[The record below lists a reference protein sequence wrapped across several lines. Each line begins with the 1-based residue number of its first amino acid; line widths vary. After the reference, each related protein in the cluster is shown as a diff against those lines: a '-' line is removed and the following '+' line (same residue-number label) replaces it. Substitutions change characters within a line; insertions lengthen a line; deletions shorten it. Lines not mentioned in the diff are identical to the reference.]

1 MVAPR
6 VKRLRPKHTLLCASQ
21 KKGKRAWKGK
31 KLRGR
36 ETAWERQSLASHRWH
51 SHLLCLLCPRV
62 SVCASILAPHLP
74 QSTSCFLLSPCFS
87 YASVLNTQ
95 HQSFIRCRRDDV
107 DVDSNGVGDDGV
119 VCGGAAQIFFHRDAQ
134 TNGSQSA
141 QKPLDETLEANTSFS
156 HPHATLLLRS
166 TTERVETTGRPT
178 PPASHCA
185 HGCVC
190 VREREREREAISA
203 SRSPSACTRWACVG
217 AAPVLPRDM
226 WLSSAKAWLASGRA
240 SNKKREKS
248 FLMMDT

>member
-1 MVAPR
+1 M
-6 VKRLRPKHTLLCASQ
+6 
-21 KKGKRAWKGK
+21 
-31 KLRGR
+31 
-36 ETAWERQSLASHRWH
+36 
-51 SHLLCLLCPRV
+51 

-190 VREREREREAISA
+190 VRERERER
-203 SRSPSACTRWACVG
+203 RSLHHDLHRRARG
-217 AAPVLPRDM
+217 
-226 WLSSAKAWLASGRA
+226 GRA
-240 SNKKREKS
+240 WAPHRCCRGTCDCRRRRRGLLPVGQATKS
-248 FLMMDT
+248 ERKAF

>member
-1 MVAPR
+1 M
-6 VKRLRPKHTLLCASQ
+6 
-21 KKGKRAWKGK
+21 
-31 KLRGR
+31 
-36 ETAWERQSLASHRWH
+36 
-51 SHLLCLLCPRV
+51 LCLLCPRV

-190 VREREREREAISA
+190 VRERERERERGDLCITISIGVHA
-203 SRSPSACTRWACVG
+203 VGVRGRRTG
-217 AAPVLPRDM
+217 AAAGHVIVVGEGVACFR
-226 WLSSAKAWLASGRA
+226 
-240 SNKKREKS
+240 
-248 FLMMDT
+248 